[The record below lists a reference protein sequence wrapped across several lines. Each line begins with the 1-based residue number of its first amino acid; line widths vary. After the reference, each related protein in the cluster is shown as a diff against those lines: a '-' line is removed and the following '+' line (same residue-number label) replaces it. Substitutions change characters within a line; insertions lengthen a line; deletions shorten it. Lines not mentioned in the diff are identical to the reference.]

1 MKIYGSRFY
10 PTADFFEVNLMFN
23 YIWPIGLVVL
33 ANVIY
38 NICAKSTPKD
48 ANAFLSLTV
57 TYAVAGLA
65 SFIMFLVQGGFHTK
79 LSAEAA
85 KLNWSAFALGLAIIG
100 LEIGYIYVYR
110 AGWKVNS
117 ASLVANIVLACILL
131 IVGFLLYRETLS
143 AKQIAG
149 IIVCIG
155 GLVLINS

>member
-1 MKIYGSRFY
+1 
-10 PTADFFEVNLMFN
+10 MFN